1 MTAVFGDHTRAKK
14 WWYYRT
20 VFQKSLDITICVSQS
35 HSRGNK
41 TEQPILRTEFPPS
54 SAFCVLES
62 EFLFSRYLLNKIG
75 MRTVFSIRTATNRQS
90 GQVIKQLQ
98 EVSPVLFLHRV
109 VFPVFFLAARTN
121 KARKTSGITIR
132 LKLQPEFGKYL

>member
-14 WWYYRT
+14 WWYQRT
-20 VFQKSLDITICVSQS
+20 IFWKSLDITICYSEHILPVPSKS
-35 HSRGNK
+35 HFHGNK
-41 TEQPILRTEFPPS
+41 TTLPVWRTEFPPQ

-75 MRTVFSIRTATNRQS
+75 MRTVFSIRTATNPQS

-109 VFPVFFLAARTN
+109 VFPVFCFAVRTN
-121 KARKTSGITIR
+121 KARKTRGIR
-132 LKLQPEFGKYL
+132 LKLS